1 MALSAD
7 ALSTQCLAEFV
18 AAVSAAPDATAA
30 TQVAAER
37 AALALEAEVGIVLG
51 HDGQVSS
58 VGFPAGRLPLA
69 EIAEVIDQRKAM
81 LDVPGVGRCHIAVA
95 PLDRSPPGHLVVA
108 RSCEDG
114 FSVDEL
120 SLVRSMARVL
130 DLILGRMKTF
140 EARERTREEL
150 DHIFLL
156 SRDLICTAGFDGYF
170 KHVNPSFER
179 ILGYSTAELLE
190 RPFIEFVYEEDRER
204 TIAEVQALTE
214 GCEALNFQ
222 NRYRCKDGSLH
233 WLEWTALGV
242 PERRLIYATA
252 RDVTE
257 RKQFEADRE
266 RREEALRRS
275 QEQLSSA
282 LQRVLQVESERA
294 MWASLEET
302 HRREERRRLASELHD
317 SVSQALFSMNL
328 HIRALQ
334 LALKQQRGDQLGR
347 LDRGLTELRDL
358 AQSAT
363 SEMRALIFQLRPDAL
378 EEDGL
383 VAAIRKHAAAVA
395 ARDGLEVRVHA
406 SEDPLPLNPRAEVEL
421 LRVVQEALHN
431 SVKHAHPDH
440 VEIRLTEAADAVRTL
455 VVEVADDGVGF
466 DQGVSR
472 PGHLG
477 LKTMRERTERL
488 GGQFTVDSSPAG
500 STTVRLVLPNVL
512 LAQPAADG
520 TNEPATGDVEGS
532 GPPKQPERGS
542 STPVTDRPA
551 ADGPSMRLTT
561 TTPTAG

>member
-1 MALSAD
+1 MVLSAD
-7 ALSTQCLAEFV
+7 ALSTQSLAEFV

-30 TQVAAER
+30 TRVAAER
-37 AALALEAEVGIVLG
+37 AARALEAEVGIVLG
-51 HDGQVSS
+51 GDGQVSS
-58 VGFPAGRLPLA
+58 VGFPAGQLPLA
-69 EIAEVIDQRKAM
+69 EIAEVINRRKAM

-95 PLDRSPPGHLVVA
+95 PLDRGPPGHLLVA
-108 RSCEDG
+108 RSGEDG
-114 FSVDEL
+114 FSVDEV

-130 DLILGRMKTF
+130 GLILGRMRTF

-150 DHIFLL
+150 DHIFQL
-156 SRDLICTAGFDGYF
+156 SRDLICTTGFDGYF

-204 TIAEVQALTE
+204 TIAEVQALAE
-214 GCEALNFQ
+214 GREALNFQ
-222 NRYRCKDGSLH
+222 NRYRCKSGALR

-242 PERRLIYATA
+242 PERHLIYATA

-257 RKQFEADRE
+257 RKQFEAERE

-275 QEQLSSA
+275 QEQLSTA

-334 LALKQQRGDQLGR
+334 LALQQQRGDELGR

-378 EEDGL
+378 EEDRL

-395 ARDGLEVRVHA
+395 ARDGLEVGVHA
-406 SEDPLPLNPRAEVEL
+406 FEDPLPLNPQAEIEL

-431 SVKHAHPDH
+431 SVKHAHPGR

-466 DQGVSR
+466 DPGVSR

-488 GGQFTVDSSPAG
+488 GGQFTVDSTPAG
-500 STTVRLVLPNVL
+500 STTVRLVLPNLL
-512 LAQPAADG
+512 LAQPAAG
-520 TNEPATGDVEGS
+520 ATNEPAWRSDLSTAETS
-532 GPPKQPERGS
+532 GPPAPPS
-542 STPVTDRPA
+542 SAAGARPA
-551 ADGPSMRLTT
+551 MGS
-561 TTPTAG
+561 GGVGK